1 MAVAPAG
8 DSKWTHQMETLP
20 NAKDYRRKVKY
31 NLLFRT
37 FFWLVKKFLN
47 NSTLIFSWVDPLF
60 WLGCRRSLDFNDL
73 YVHPPE
79 ADSSYLLSEFNK

>member
-1 MAVAPAG
+1 MIHNVYHVPDCQPHPSATVSHLLNLMAVAPAG

-47 NSTLIFSWVDPLF
+47 NSTQ
-60 WLGCRRSLDFNDL
+60 
-73 YVHPPE
+73 
-79 ADSSYLLSEFNK
+79 SYF